1 MKIYSPNI
9 HNIYNMNI
17 LTLLYILQHEFIWK
31 ILNFVSK
38 LTIFLQHDS
47 MYPMDDTNTMIY

>member
-47 MYPMDDTNTMIY
+47 MYPMDDTTTMIY

>member
-31 ILNFVSK
+31 ILNFVAK

-47 MYPMDDTNTMIY
+47 MYPMDDTNRMIY